1 MKNRGEG
8 GILKIRGDY
17 MRYLNMADIVKLKLK
32 LAKLEYDT
40 DRLNNTHST
49 FIRNCNNKLA
59 TIDLQI
65 KDFKTEEGE
74 YKFTIEAAKKLI
86 QLEELNVKQSLS
98 KMKKEKYDAVNSVL
112 IKEYFDILECLIEL
126 HFNGKRKEMYLLK
139 INALKIEVEINKE
152 RYDIIYNL
160 FLEDNKLEYL
170 LMLEKDLAKIIVDIY
185 SVNKYPYLTEK
196 DRASLLHELYV
207 NLTDVVSEHFSTI
220 KLANDFR
227 NSEDEQSK
235 EMPIEQI
242 ILEY

>member
-1 MKNRGEG
+1 MK
-8 GILKIRGDY
+8 
-17 MRYLNMADIVKLKLK
+17 YLNMSQIVQLKLK
-32 LAKLEYDT
+32 LANQECDP

-49 FIRNCNNKLA
+49 FVRNCNNKLA
-59 TIDLQI
+59 SIDLQI
-65 KDFKTEEGE
+65 KDFKTGEGNFE
-74 YKFTIEAAKKLI
+74 FTVEAAEKLI

-98 KMKKEKYDAVNSVL
+98 KMKNEKYDAVNSIL
-112 IKEYFDILECLIEL
+112 IKQYFDTLESLIEL

-152 RYDIIYNL
+152 RYSIIRNL
-160 FLEDNKLEYL
+160 FLEDNKQEYL

-227 NSEDEQSK
+227 NSEDEQFK